1 VTELPAY
8 PESAAEREAA
18 QGPPEPAGGYASWGR
33 RAAAFLVDTL
43 LTWVVIVAA
52 FGLAFAVMAVNEDL
66 GASLFIPAVL
76 LAIVGPFVY
85 YTWLTGK
92 TGQTIGK
99 RALGIRVRHQTEDR
113 NISYGAA
120 FGRYAITI
128 PFGFFWI
135 PLLIDYLFPLWDK
148 QNQTLHDKVASSIV
162 VRAQART
169 TRLTGD
175 RMVPK
180 GSDRPRAYPRRSGR

>member
-1 VTELPAY
+1 VSELPAY

-18 QGPPEPAGGYASWGR
+18 EGPPQPAGGYASWGR
-33 RAAAFLVDTL
+33 RAAAFLLDTL
-43 LTWVVIVAA
+43 LTWAVVVAV
-52 FGLAFAVMAVNEDL
+52 FGLAFGMSALNEDV
-66 GASLFIPAVL
+66 GALLFIAAIL
-76 LAIVGPFVY
+76 LVVVGPFFY

-99 RALGIRVRHQTEDR
+99 RALGIRVRHQTQDR
-113 NISYGAA
+113 TISYGAA

-135 PLLIDYLFPLWDK
+135 PLLVDYLFPLWDK

-162 VRAQART
+162 VRA
-169 TRLTGD
+169 
-175 RMVPK
+175 
-180 GSDRPRAYPRRSGR
+180 

>member
-1 VTELPAY
+1 VSELPAY

-18 QGPPEPAGGYASWGR
+18 EGPPGPAGGYASWGR
-33 RAAAFLVDTL
+33 RAAALIIDTI
-43 LTWVVIVAA
+43 LTWFVVVLA
-52 FGLAFAVMAVNEDL
+52 FGLALLVLLADEDV
-66 GASLFIPAVL
+66 GALLLIAAVL
-76 LAIVGPFVY
+76 FAIVGPFVY

-92 TGQTIGK
+92 TGQTVGK
-99 RALGIRVRHQTEDR
+99 LALGIRVRHEREDR

-135 PLLIDYLFPLWDK
+135 PLVIDYLFPLWDK

-162 VRAQART
+162 VR
-169 TRLTGD
+169 
-175 RMVPK
+175 V
-180 GSDRPRAYPRRSGR
+180 

>member
-1 VTELPAY
+1 MSELPAY
-8 PESAAEREAA
+8 PESAAEREAEE
-18 QGPPEPAGGYASWGR
+18 GPPQPVGVYASWGR
-33 RAAAFLVDTL
+33 RAAALLLDTI
-43 LTWVVIVAA
+43 LTWVIVVAV
-52 FGLAFAVMAVNEDL
+52 FGLAFGIYALNEDA
-66 GASLFIPAVL
+66 GALLFIAAIL

-92 TGQTIGK
+92 MGQTIGK
-99 RALGIRVRHQTEDR
+99 RALGIRVRHQTQDR

-148 QNQTLHDKVASSIV
+148 QNQTLHDKVASSVV
-162 VRAQART
+162 VRA
-169 TRLTGD
+169 
-175 RMVPK
+175 
-180 GSDRPRAYPRRSGR
+180 